1 MNLFARLLK
10 VDVARQEVTG
20 RIAREEP
27 DASKE
32 IMDYETSKPL
42 FRAWSESFHVATGGM
57 SKGNVRAMH
66 GKVAAG
72 KLTEI
77 SFDDA
82 QKAVDVVA
90 HIVDAAEWEK
100 CLKGVYTGFSIG
112 GSYAK
117 RWEDGELMR
126 YTAKPSEVSLVD
138 NPCIKSARFSLVK
151 ADGTVEEC
159 ELCKGDE
166 APAPAPDVAG
176 EGPTFEDLA
185 KYAGEEVFDAGMA
198 IEALSTILYL
208 FDKEKTEDHPE
219 AAGQMANLGA
229 VICNLK
235 AFIASEIMEAQP
247 TGGAPEML
255 MMAKA
260 VMVIA
265 KAGARNSKSDS
276 DRIQGIHDHSVSL
289 GAACAAAKAEKGE
302 GDSMEKAELEL
313 QLTKRDEEIT
323 GLKKTVDILTGDLKA
338 INEKLAKLEAEP
350 APGGPAAK
358 EIPVKA
364 VEKAADTSSAA
375 GPSEAEMIEKND
387 TVGLLKLAHQKPFRI
402 GG

>member
-10 VDVARQEVTG
+10 VDEARQEVTG

-27 DASKE
+27 DASQE

-42 FRAWSESFHVATGGM
+42 FRAWSESFHAATGGM

-77 SFDDA
+77 SFDDE

-151 ADGTVEEC
+151 SDGTVEEM
-159 ELCKGDE
+159 ELGKTTE
-166 APAPAPDVAG
+166 APAPAPEVAPD
-176 EGPTFEDLA
+176 GPSFADLA
-185 KYAGEEVFDAGMA
+185 KYAGEEVFDARMA
-198 IEALSTILYL
+198 IEALASILYL
-208 FDKEKTEDHPE
+208 FDKESTEDHPE
-219 AAGQMANLGA
+219 AAAQLANLGA
-229 VICNLK
+229 VIRNLK

-260 VMVIA
+260 VMVMA
-265 KAGARNSKSDS
+265 KAGARNSKPDS
-276 DRIQGIHDHSVSL
+276 ERIQGIHDHSVSL

-302 GDSMEKAELEL
+302 GDSMGKAELE
-313 QLTKRDEEIT
+313 QELTKRDEEIT
-323 GLKKTVDILTGDLKA
+323 GLKKTVGDLTGELTAVK
-338 INEKLAKLEAEP
+338 EKLTKLEAEP
-350 APGGPAAK
+350 APGGPAARAV
-358 EIPVKA
+358 P
-364 VEKAADTSSAA
+364 VEKGADTDIGQPS
-375 GPSEAEMIEKND
+375 GPTEAEMVEKND